1 MDASLVALGGALLLA
16 GLLGRIGR
24 RARLPTIPL
33 FVLAGIAF
41 GPHTP
46 GIALVDSPDEL
57 GLFAT
62 FGLVMLLFHLG
73 LEFSVHDLLAG
84 GRTLAI
90 AGSVFLALN
99 VVTGIA
105 LGLVFGWGGR
115 EALVVGGAVAISS
128 SAIVT
133 KLLTE
138 LRRLGN
144 RETPLIL
151 GIIVV
156 EDVFLAL
163 YLAVVQPVL
172 SGAGGTEILVSIA
185 SAFGFLLGFALIARF
200 ATGLV
205 RRLLDAES
213 DELLIVC
220 VVGLVVLAAGVAEE
234 VGVSDAIAALLVGLV
249 VAETGLTRRVEHLV
263 LPLRDTFGAMFFFVF
278 GVSIQPSLVLEVIGP
293 ILLAVLA
300 SLIVNVVAG
309 LVVARRSEMSR
320 RAGLRVGLTVLA
332 RGEFSLILAA
342 LATAAG
348 LDTRVAAFIAGYVLV
363 LSLLAPVLATH
374 SDFLARRVE
383 RGPPG
388 DAIGTGSHP
397 APSRPAEKPSP
408 E

>member
-1 MDASLVALGGALLLA
+1 MDASLLALGGALLLA
-16 GLLGRIGR
+16 GLLGRVGR
-24 RARLPTIPL
+24 SISLPTIPL

-46 GIALVDSPDEL
+46 GISLVESPEDL
-57 GLFAT
+57 GLLAT
-62 FGLVMLLFHLG
+62 FGLVMLLFTLG
-73 LEFSVHDLLAG
+73 LEFSVGDLLAG
-84 GRTLAI
+84 GRNLAL
-90 AGSVFLALN
+90 AGVVFLGLN
-99 VVTGIA
+99 VLAGTA
-105 LGLVFGWGGR
+105 LGFAFGWGNR
-115 EALVVGGAVAISS
+115 EALVIAGAVAISS

-163 YLAVVQPVL
+163 YLAVVQPIL
-172 SGAGGTEILVSIA
+172 GEASGTEIVVSIA
-185 SAFGFLLGFALIARF
+185 SAFGFLLGFAIIARF

-205 RRLLDAES
+205 RRLIDADS
-213 DELLIVC
+213 DELTIVC
-220 VVGLVVLAAGVAEE
+220 VIGLVVLAAGVAEE

-249 VAETGLTRRVEHLV
+249 VAETGLTRRVERLV
-263 LPLRDTFGAMFFFVF
+263 LPIRDTFGAIFFFVF
-278 GVSIQPSLVLEVIGP
+278 GVSIQPDLILDVIGP
-293 ILLAVLA
+293 ILIAVVA
-300 SLIVNVVAG
+300 SLAVNVVAG
-309 LVVARRSEMSR
+309 LVVARTSVLSR

-348 LDTRVAAFIAGYVLV
+348 LDARVTAFIAGYVLL

-374 SDFLARRVE
+374 SDRIARGFG
-383 RGPPG
+383 RGQSP
-388 DAIGTGSHP
+388 DVIRTGGI
-397 APSRPAEKPSP
+397 A
-408 E
+408 

>member
-1 MDASLVALGGALLLA
+1 MEASLVALGAALLLA
-16 GLLGRIGR
+16 GLLARFGRTL
-24 RARLPTIPL
+24 RLPTIPL
-33 FVLAGIAF
+33 FVIAGIAF

-46 GIALVDSPDEL
+46 GISLVESPDEL
-57 GLFAT
+57 GLLAT

-73 LEFSVHDLLAG
+73 LEFSVRDLMAG
-84 GRTLAI
+84 GRRLAT
-90 AGSVFLALN
+90 A
-99 VVTGIA
+99 
-105 LGLVFGWGGR
+105 GLVFLGLNVAAGAALGFAFGWGDR
-115 EALVVGGAVAISS
+115 EALVIAGAVAISS

-172 SGAGGTEILVSIA
+172 SDAGGTEIIVSIA
-185 SAFGFLLGFALIARF
+185 TAFAFLLGFALIARF
-200 ATGLV
+200 ASGLV
-205 RRLLDAES
+205 RKLLDAES

-263 LPLRDTFGAMFFFVF
+263 LPIRDVFGAIFFFVF
-278 GVSIQPSLVLEVIGP
+278 GVSIQPDLIVDVLGP
-293 ILLAVLA
+293 IGIAVVASLAVNL
-300 SLIVNVVAG
+300 VAG
-309 LVVARRSEMSR
+309 IVVARRGELSR
-320 RAGLRVGLTVLA
+320 RAGFRIGLTVLA

-342 LATAAG
+342 LATEAG
-348 LDTRVAAFIAGYVLV
+348 LDSRVAAFIAGYVLV

-374 SDFLARRVE
+374 ADRLARGFGRTKAANV
-383 RGPPG
+383 
-388 DAIGTGSHP
+388 IGTGGVT
-397 APSRPAEKPSP
+397 
-408 E
+408 

>member
-1 MDASLVALGGALLLA
+1 MEASLVALGGALLLA
-16 GLLGRIGR
+16 GLLGRMGR
-24 RARLPTIPL
+24 RISLPTIPL

-46 GIALVDSPDEL
+46 GIALVESPDEL
-57 GLFAT
+57 GLLAT

-73 LEFSVHDLLAG
+73 LEFSVRDLLAG
-84 GRTLAI
+84 GRNLAT
-90 AGSVFLALN
+90 AGVVFLGMN
-99 VVTGIA
+99 VAAGAV
-105 LGLVFGWGGR
+105 LGFAFGWGDR
-115 EALVVGGAVAISS
+115 EALVIAGAVAISS

-144 RETPLIL
+144 KETPLIL
-151 GIIVV
+151 GIVVV

-163 YLAVVQPVL
+163 YLAVVQPIL
-172 SGAGGTEILVSIA
+172 SDATGTEIIVSIA
-185 SAFGFLLGFALIARF
+185 SAFGFLLGFAIIARF

-205 RRLLDAES
+205 RRLLDADS

-249 VAETGLTRRVEHLV
+249 VAEAGLTRRVEHLV
-263 LPLRDTFGAMFFFVF
+263 LPLRDTFGAIFFFVF
-278 GVSIQPSLVLEVIGP
+278 GVSIQPDLIVDVIGP
-293 ILLAVLA
+293 ILIAVVA
-300 SLIVNVVAG
+300 SLAVNVVAG
-309 LVVARRSEMSR
+309 LVVARRAAMSR

-348 LDTRVAAFIAGYVLV
+348 LDDRVTAFIAGYVLV

-374 SDFLARRVE
+374 ADRIARGFGRNQSPDVI
-383 RGPPG
+383 R
-388 DAIGTGSHP
+388 TGGI
-397 APSRPAEKPSP
+397 A
-408 E
+408 

>member
-1 MDASLVALGGALLLA
+1 MEASLVALGAALLLA
-16 GLLGRIGR
+16 GLLARFGQRL
-24 RARLPTIPL
+24 RLPTIPL
-33 FVLAGIAF
+33 FVIAGIAF

-46 GIALVDSPDEL
+46 GISLVDSPDDL
-57 GLFAT
+57 GLLAT

-73 LEFSVHDLLAG
+73 LEFSVRDLLAG
-84 GRTLAI
+84 GRRLAM
-90 AGSVFLALN
+90 AGAVFLGLN
-99 VVTGIA
+99 VLAGAA
-105 LGLVFGWGGR
+105 LGFAFGWGDR
-115 EALVVGGAVAISS
+115 EALVIAGAVAISS

-151 GIIVV
+151 GVIVV

-172 SGAGGTEILVSIA
+172 SDAGGTEIIVSIA
-185 SAFGFLLGFALIARF
+185 TAFAFLLGFALIARF
-200 ATGLV
+200 ASGLV

-263 LPLRDTFGAMFFFVF
+263 LPIRDVFGAIFFFVF
-278 GVSIQPSLVLEVIGP
+278 GVSIQPDLIVDILGP
-293 ILLAVLA
+293 ILIAVAVSLAVN
-300 SLIVNVVAG
+300 LIAG
-309 LVVARRSEMSR
+309 LIVARRAELSR
-320 RAGLRVGLTVLA
+320 RAGFRVGLTVLA

-348 LDTRVAAFIAGYVLV
+348 LDSRVSAFIAGYVLV

-374 SDFLARRVE
+374 ADRLARGIRSSKTPNV
-383 RGPPG
+383 
-388 DAIGTGSHP
+388 IGTGGL
-397 APSRPAEKPSP
+397 A
-408 E
+408 